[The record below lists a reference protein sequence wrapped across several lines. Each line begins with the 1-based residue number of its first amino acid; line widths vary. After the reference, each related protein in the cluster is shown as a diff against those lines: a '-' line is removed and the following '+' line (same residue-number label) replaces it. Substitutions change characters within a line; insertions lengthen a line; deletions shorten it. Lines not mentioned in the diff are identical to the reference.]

1 MRRLLL
7 GSGRG
12 MDERLIR
19 GELGADLSRR
29 EFLQRAGA
37 LGAGAL
43 VIAALPVAAR
53 MIDPDSAAGAV
64 PFPDATLQAFFDTII
79 PGRRAVNGVP
89 VTTTDLGNEI
99 HPQAIAGVDPEPG
112 AVEADALLLGQDPRL
127 GFTVLAIPFIAELEA
142 FALLQGGDFL
152 SLPFEKREAACL
164 QGLSF
169 SNPTRVVWEAATA
182 VAFTAFCAAA
192 TQVNPTSETASGYRV
207 MGHPGI
213 APEGYRDFSYGRQLS
228 SESTAQGHLP

>member
-1 MRRLLL
+1 
-7 GSGRG
+7 

-19 GELGADLSRR
+19 GAVGAELSRR
-29 EFLQRAGA
+29 QFIQRAGV

-43 VIAALPVAAR
+43 IASAVPVAAR
-53 MIDPDSAAGAV
+53 LVVPPDANADVGLT
-64 PFPDATLQAFFDTII
+64 DATLQAFYDTLI
-79 PGRRAVNGVP
+79 PGRPA
-89 VTTTDLGNEI
+89 TTTDLGHEI
-99 HPQAIAGVDPEPG
+99 HPRAIAGVDPDPG

-228 SESTAQGHLP
+228 SERTAQGHLP